1 MQLIRI
7 AVEQKIV
14 SAPLALLALD
24 LEVAGSLAA
33 VFLI

>member
-14 SAPLALLALD
+14 SAPLAIFALD
-24 LEVAGSLAA
+24 LEVAGGLAA
-33 VFLI
+33 MCLI